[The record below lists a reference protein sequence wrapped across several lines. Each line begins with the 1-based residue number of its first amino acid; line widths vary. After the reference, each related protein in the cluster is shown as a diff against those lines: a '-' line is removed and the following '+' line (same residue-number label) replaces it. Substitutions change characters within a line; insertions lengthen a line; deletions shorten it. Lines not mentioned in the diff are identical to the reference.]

1 MQRVFFWLHGRLKA
15 FNIVPWRRYGSYM
28 EQFLLSLTETSKVP
42 LQNFSDGAAIVSE
55 IIVYFDKVVAT
66 KCP

>member
-28 EQFLLSLTETSKVP
+28 EQFLLSLTP